1 LARSKGWDGLAFRPL
16 ADPGSEAREL
26 FGFVGAWAPQAADI
40 ATGWGAWDGETLVGA
55 ALLERAGP
63 AAMLHGP
70 AIAAS
75 PGADPEPALDA
86 AAGLVALALASV
98 EAAKVETLFARPQ
111 GLDRVWVRLGFIPV
125 PEAELPEAL
134 RGRPGIGLFGWR
146 GGSALWSAAG
156 RGRDRRASPALR

>member
-1 LARSKGWDGLAFRPL
+1 LERSKGWEGLAFRPL
-16 ADPGSEAREL
+16 ADAGREAREL
-26 FGFVGAWAPQAADI
+26 FGFVGAWAPPGADVAA
-40 ATGWGAWDGETLVGA
+40 GWGAWEGETLVGA
-55 ALLERAGP
+55 ALLERAGG

-70 AIAAS
+70 AIAAP
-75 PGADPEPALDA
+75 PGADLEPALDA
-86 AAGLVALALASV
+86 AAGLVALALASA

-146 GGSALWSAAG
+146 GGSALWGAAG

>member
-1 LARSKGWDGLAFRPL
+1 MERSEGWDGLAFRPL
-16 ADPGSEAREL
+16 AHPGREGRDL
-26 FGFVGAWAPQAADI
+26 FGFVGAWAPPAAEV
-40 ATGWGAWDGETLVGA
+40 ATGWGAWEGETLVGA
-55 ALLERAGP
+55 ALLERGGV

-70 AIAAS
+70 AIAAP
-75 PGADPEPALDA
+75 PGADPEWALDA

-98 EAAKVETLFARPQ
+98 QAEKVETLFARPQ

-125 PEAELPEAL
+125 PETELPEAL

-156 RGRDRRASPALR
+156 RGRDRRASPALH